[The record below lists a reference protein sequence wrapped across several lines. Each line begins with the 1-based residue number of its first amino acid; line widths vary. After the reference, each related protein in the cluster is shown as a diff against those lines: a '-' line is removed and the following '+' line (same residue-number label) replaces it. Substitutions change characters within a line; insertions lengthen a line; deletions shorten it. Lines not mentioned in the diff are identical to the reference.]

1 MIKIFFIIFFF
12 LVLNNCSLNTNL
24 KFWSVESIN
33 SKKIIQ
39 NDDKKVDSIG
49 IEYKQYEKIKEE
61 IIQYGKNKDFPDI
74 NN

>member
-1 MIKIFFIIFFF
+1 MIKIFFIFFFF
-12 LVLNNCSLNTNL
+12 LVLNNCS
-24 KFWSVESIN
+24 FN
-33 SKKIIQ
+33 SKNIIQ